1 MYNHLKQIVD
11 AFEITLGINKGYGHN
26 NECVTNFEADY
37 QAIATDIYKRTGVY
51 VSAVITPAK
60 VVYNVDWGCP
70 DDGEDVYII
79 KGVNNTQFVKPADYK
94 GSIAQKQP
102 LFISLPKTRASLSK
116 TLLVNFFTF
125 VHLPTWL
132 KKTNCFVRF
141 GNARQQTLL
150 KSFITIVTKNL
161 VALWLFLKVNN
172 ILFHTMTQTHVS

>member
-51 VSAVITPAK
+51 VNAVITPAK
-60 VVYNVDWGCP
+60 VVYNVDWSCP

-94 GSIAQKQP
+94 EAVM
-102 LFISLPKTRASLSK
+102 
-116 TLLVNFFTF
+116 LLIEKLATTF
-125 VHLPTWL
+125 EQSTVTTTWS
-132 KKTNCFVRF
+132 TIEFVY
-141 GNARQQTLL
+141 T
-150 KSFITIVTKNL
+150 TKR
-161 VALWLFLKVNN
+161 K
-172 ILFHTMTQTHVS
+172 